1 MTPHNEA
8 PNEVNQSTKDFC
20 GQEHD
25 KFERPHFRLQKSA
38 RLINTMAPS
47 GPCTLLDVGCARSSL
62 KQLLKPNIE
71 YFGIDISIDQPAPY
85 LHEVDILENPIEFD
99 GHHFDFVVAQGLF
112 EYLGEAQEDKFREIA
127 QILSP
132 RGKFIV
138 TYENFDHRRPS
149 LYWAYTNVQN
159 PKTFRASLEQS
170 FVVER
175 QLPTA
180 LNWSH
185 SQPVRPL
192 TKAVNKG
199 FNLTVP
205 VVTAKL
211 AVEYFF
217 VCSARPRD

>member
-1 MTPHNEA
+1 MTP
-8 PNEVNQSTKDFC
+8 PNEVNQSTKDFW
-20 GQEHD
+20 GQEHH
-25 KFERPHFRLQKSA
+25 KFESPHFRLEKSA

-62 KQLLKPNIE
+62 KQLLNPNID
-71 YFGIDISIDQPAPY
+71 YFGIDISIDKPAPY
-85 LHEVDILENPIEFD
+85 LREVDILKNSIEFD
-99 GHHFDFVVAQGLF
+99 GHHFDFVIAQGLF

-149 LYWAYTNVQN
+149 IYWAYTNVQK
-159 PKTFRASLEQS
+159 PAAFRESLEQL
-170 FVVER
+170 FIVER

-185 SQPVRPL
+185 SQPVRSL
-192 TKAVNKG
+192 TKAMNTR
-199 FNLTVP
+199 FNLTIP
-205 VVTAKL
+205 VVTTKL

-217 VCSARPRD
+217 VCSARPRV

>member
-1 MTPHNEA
+1 MTP
-8 PNEVNQSTKDFC
+8 PNEVNQSTKDFW
-20 GQEHD
+20 GQEHY
-25 KFERPHFRLQKSA
+25 KFEAPHFRLQKSA

-71 YFGIDISIDQPAPY
+71 YFGIDISIDRPAPY
-85 LHEVDILENPIEFD
+85 LHEVDILGNSIEFD
-99 GHHFDFVVAQGLF
+99 GHHFDFVIAQGLF

-149 LYWAYTNVQN
+149 IYWAYTNVQK
-159 PKTFRASLEQS
+159 PAAFRASLEQS
-170 FVVER
+170 FIVER

-185 SQPVRPL
+185 SQPVRRL
-192 TKAVNKG
+192 TKAVNAG
-199 FNLTVP
+199 LNLTIP

-217 VCSARPRD
+217 VCSVRPRG

>member
-1 MTPHNEA
+1 MTPPDELA
-8 PNEVNQSTKDFC
+8 NQSTKDFW
-20 GQEHD
+20 GQEHS
-25 KFERPHFRLQKSA
+25 KFETPHFRLQKSA

-47 GPCTLLDVGCARSSL
+47 DPCTLLDVGCARSSL

-71 YFGIDISIDQPAPY
+71 YFGIDISIDKPAPY
-85 LHEVDILENPIEFD
+85 LHEVDILRNSIEFD
-99 GHHFDFVVAQGLF
+99 GRHFDFVIAQGLF
-112 EYLGEAQEDKFREIA
+112 EYLGAAQEDKFRENRA
-127 QILSP
+127 DPQP

-149 LYWAYTNVQN
+149 IYWAYTNVQK
-159 PKTFRASLEQS
+159 PAAFRSSLEQS
-170 FVVER
+170 FIVER

-192 TKAVNKG
+192 TKAVNAG
-199 FNLTVP
+199 FNLTIP
-205 VVTAKL
+205 AVTAKL

-217 VCSARPRD
+217 VCSARPRG